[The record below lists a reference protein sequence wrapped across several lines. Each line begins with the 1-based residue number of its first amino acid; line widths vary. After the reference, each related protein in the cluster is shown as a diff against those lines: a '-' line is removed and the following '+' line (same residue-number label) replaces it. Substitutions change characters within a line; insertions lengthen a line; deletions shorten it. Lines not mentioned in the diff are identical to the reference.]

1 MKIYFSCFILL
12 ILFPAAVIAQ
22 DLNARVQVLSPQ
34 VQTSN
39 KRVLEVLETSIR
51 DFLNGRKWSSDNF
64 QPQERIEC
72 NFVINITEWDGSSN
86 FKAEAQIQ
94 SGRPVFNTTYN
105 STILNISDKE
115 FGFNYTEGQPLDF
128 SDQQFTSNLSSLLAF
143 YAYVIV
149 GMDYDTFSMH
159 GGTPY
164 YAKAQAV
171 VNNAQNTGFTG
182 WKAFESLRN
191 RYWLAEN
198 LQNKA
203 YTPIRD
209 FLYEYHLKGLDILAD
224 EPIKGRKEILS
235 ILPELQKIDKQKQGS
250 MLNQLFFTAKADEL
264 VNVIS
269 PAAPNERMK
278 AYNILSSLDPAN
290 QAKYE
295 LLRKTR

>member
-1 MKIYFSCFILL
+1 
-12 ILFPAAVIAQ
+12 
-22 DLNARVQVLSPQ
+22 
-34 VQTSN
+34 
-39 KRVLEVLETSIR
+39 
-51 DFLNGRKWSSDNF
+51 
-64 QPQERIEC
+64 
-72 NFVINITEWDGSSN
+72 
-86 FKAEAQIQ
+86 
-94 SGRPVFNTTYN
+94 
-105 STILNISDKE
+105 
-115 FGFNYTEGQPLDF
+115 LDF

-164 YAKAQAV
+164 YEKAQAV